1 MMFEAVLDFIART
14 NLFNF
19 IIFAGIIIYLFF
31 KLDVNGNLNKGTQ
44 SVATKID
51 NSETA
56 KDESEIK
63 LNTIEEKVANLAEE
77 VDGIIKQ
84 SEANAEIVGGQ
95 ILVEADKSAE
105 NIKTNALKLIE
116 NKTGVMKNDIMR
128 RASLASVE
136 VAREHII
143 GELNNNYELHNRLI
157 NESLEAINEV
167 DG

>member
-1 MMFEAVLDFIART
+1 MFETVLDFIART

-19 IIFAGIIIYLFF
+19 IIFAGIIIYLFV
-31 KLDVNGNLNKGTQ
+31 KLNVMGVLNKGTQ
-44 SVATKID
+44 DVAAKID

-63 LNTIEEKVANLAEE
+63 LKTIEDKVANLAQE
-77 VDGIIKQ
+77 VDSIIKQ
-84 SEANAEIVGGQ
+84 SEANAELVGGQ
-95 ILVEADKSAE
+95 ILADANKSAD

-143 GELNNNYELHNRLI
+143 NELNNNPELHNKLI
-157 NESLEAINEV
+157 NESVEAINEV
-167 DG
+167 EG